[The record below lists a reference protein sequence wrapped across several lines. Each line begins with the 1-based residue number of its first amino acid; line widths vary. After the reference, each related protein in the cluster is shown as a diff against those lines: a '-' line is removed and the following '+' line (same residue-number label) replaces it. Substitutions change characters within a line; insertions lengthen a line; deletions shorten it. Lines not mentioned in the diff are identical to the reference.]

1 MLAYGFVE
9 LTGDA
14 VDITRITAFSFGV
27 GAVLYLTAFP
37 ISLAILGREFG
48 TASPRRIIERLRE
61 RPTEALA
68 GETAASG

>member
-9 LTGDA
+9 VTGEA

-27 GAVLYLTAFP
+27 GAVLCLTALG

-48 TASPRRIIERLRE
+48 TTSPRRILERLRE
-61 RPTEALA
+61 RPGDTLPGESLA
-68 GETAASG
+68 GG